1 MRAPTVM
8 IVIGQVLV
16 DPWLSIT
23 RDGQFATWL
32 GDPLPE
38 NVVVRHSFARPP
50 GPVLSRLDRWHEWL
64 RWNGRGRSI
73 VPAIDAS
80 VGKCWLSSSQKVN
93 TETFLRPDSVGWR
106 QEMPDMYLLQ
116 RWKVLGSLRMAVTEE
131 FDYVYFTTASSYLRP
146 RLLVEFI
153 QDLPATG
160 AYAGTPMIDSL
171 SGVRF
176 ASGASR
182 VMSRDVVLQ
191 VLERRSNYLNDVME
205 DVGLGRLISELGFSL
220 IQWPSL
226 NVDSF
231 RALSALTDTDIRSN
245 FHFRMRSGTNQM
257 RDDVPLMTALHE
269 RVLKLEGSRH

>member
-1 MRAPTVM
+1 M

-50 GPVLSRLDRWHEWL
+50 GPVLGRLDRWHEWL

-73 VPAIDAS
+73 VPAVDAF
-80 VGKCWLSSSQKVN
+80 VGKLWLDSSQKVN
-93 TETFLRPDSVGWR
+93 TATFLKPESIGWR
-106 QEMPDMYLLQ
+106 QEMPDVYALQ
-116 RWKVLGSLRMAVTEE
+116 RWKVLGSLNMAVKEG

-146 RLLVEFI
+146 GLLVDFI
-153 QDLPATG
+153 RDLPTTG
-160 AYAGTPMIDSL
+160 VYAGTPMVDSL

-191 VLERRSNYLNDVME
+191 VLANKGNYVNDVME
-205 DVGLGRLISELGFSL
+205 DVGLGRLISELGVSL
-220 IQWPSL
+220 IEWPSV
-226 NVDSF
+226 NVDSIET
-231 RALSALTDTDIRSN
+231 LSSLSDQGIRSN
-245 FHFRMRSGTNQM
+245 FHFRMRSGSNQA
-257 RDDVPLMTALHE
+257 RQDVPLMLALHE
-269 RVLKLEGSRH
+269 RVRALEDSKR

>member
-8 IVIGQVLV
+8 IVIGQVQV

-32 GDPLPE
+32 RDSLPE

-73 VPAIDAS
+73 VPAIDAF
-80 VGKCWLSSSQKVN
+80 VAKRWLDSSQKVN
-93 TETFLRPDSVGWR
+93 PTTFLKPESIGWS
-106 QEMPDMYLLQ
+106 QEMPDVYALQ
-116 RWKVLGSLRMAVTEE
+116 RWKVLGSLNMAMKEE

-146 RLLVEFI
+146 GLLVDFV
-153 QDLPATG
+153 QDLPTTG
-160 AYAGTPMIDSL
+160 VYAGTPMVDSV
-171 SGVRF
+171 SAVTF

-191 VLERRSNYLNDVME
+191 VIENKKNYVNDVME
-205 DVGLGRLISELGFSL
+205 DVGLGRLISELGVSL
-220 IQWPSL
+220 IEWPSV

-231 RALSALTDTDIRSN
+231 EALASLSDHDIQSN
-245 FHFRMRSGTNQM
+245 FHFRMRSGTNQA
-257 RDDVPLMTALHE
+257 RQDIPLMLALHE
-269 RVLKLEGSRH
+269 RVRALEDSRR